1 LLSVSQNQS
10 LVFRENLE
18 AWLGASTTMLRMTLP
33 HIRSITVPLVAVLA
47 LAACSRAT
55 QEPVRTSPPPSRDQ
69 SDIAAIAKAK
79 ADSARYPY
87 TAADVH
93 FMSGM
98 IGHHAQAIDIARW
111 APTHGASASLQTLA
125 ERVINAQQDEI
136 ALMQRWLRD
145 RQQPV
150 PEARATAMKTN
161 MGGVEHAHLMPGMIS
176 EDQLKQLDQAR
187 GKDFDRLFLTFM
199 IQHHRGAVTM
209 VEELFRSQG
218 AGLDDTVFKVAS
230 DISADQSAEID
241 RMQRMLFT
249 VTTGIPSP

>member
-1 LLSVSQNQS
+1 MI
-10 LVFRENLE
+10 
-18 AWLGASTTMLRMTLP
+18 GMTLP
-33 HIRSITVPLVAVLA
+33 HSRVLTALLVAAVA
-47 LAACSRAT
+47 MMACSSAT
-55 QEPVRTSPPPSRDQ
+55 PVRRDQ
-69 SDIAAIAKAK
+69 SDLAAIAKAK

-93 FMSGM
+93 FMSAM

-136 ALMQRWLRD
+136 ALMERWLRD

-150 PEARATAMKTN
+150 PEARATAMKTT
-161 MGGVEHAHLMPGMIS
+161 MGGVEHAHLMPGMLS

-187 GKDFDRLFLTFM
+187 GKDFDWLFLTFM

-209 VEELFRSQG
+209 VEELFKSQG
-218 AGLDDTVFKVAS
+218 AGLDNTVFKVAS

-241 RMQRMLFT
+241 RMQKMLFT
-249 VTTGIPSP
+249 LTTGIPSP